1 MTRNTIITIRIAGHR
16 VRLRELENGQW
27 RWSIQDGAC
36 TEERGRAPSVASAEL
51 FALLTLETHLEE
63 GLAEVV
69 ARRAELEGAN
79 DAPHPRNT
87 DAVALEYLQSMG
99 GGEDVDG

>member
-1 MTRNTIITIRIAGHR
+1 MTRITIIKTAGYH
-16 VRLRELENGQW
+16 VRLREIENGQW
-27 RWSIQDGAC
+27 RWLIQEGAS
-36 TEERGRAPSVASAEL
+36 TEKRGYAPSAASAEL

-63 GLAEVV
+63 ALAEVV

-79 DAPHPRNT
+79 DAPQPRNT